1 MRRYGEP
8 DTGSGWTKKHYELAF
23 ERESIP
29 IYGNLYLPQNE
40 DGQYLTVIIGHGFGS
55 KLGQCRDGLSGL
67 MIPILQNGMEKA
79 IGGS

>member
-1 MRRYGEP
+1 MRRCGEP

-55 KLGQCRDGLSGL
+55 KLGNAGTGCLDS
-67 MIPILQNGMEKA
+67 
-79 IGGS
+79 

>member
-1 MRRYGEP
+1 MQ
-8 DTGSGWTKKHYELAF
+8 
-23 ERESIP
+23 

-40 DGQYLTVIIGHGFGS
+40 DGQYPTVIIGHGFGS